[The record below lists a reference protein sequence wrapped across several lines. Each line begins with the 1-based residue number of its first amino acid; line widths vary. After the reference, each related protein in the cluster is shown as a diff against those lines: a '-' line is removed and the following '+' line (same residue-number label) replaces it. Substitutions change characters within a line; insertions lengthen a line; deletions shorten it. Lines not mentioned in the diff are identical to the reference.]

1 MPRSSSGVVSVS
13 TAVLLLAFV
22 TAVYPAGFSS
32 AHAMVLQQS
41 GSSLGALEGF
51 VHLAGGEIPSPT
63 TVENTTD
70 PEVCGRE
77 HTLEDLVV
85 ATENRGVRY
94 TIATLVGVPQ
104 DRVAGRLPQRV
115 VLDNRDCRFDPH
127 VSVAT
132 VGDTIVTTNGDP
144 TLHTTHYYG
153 VLRGNI
159 SLPASGIAVPRVA
172 RFAGTI
178 SVLCDVH
185 GWMKSFIR
193 VDEHPFHAVTDEGG
207 LFRISEIPP
216 GSYTLELWHEKLGA
230 RQIPVRIEPGATSRI
245 ELEYTLVPEA
255 PQRQSIETEVRSS

>member
-51 VHLAGGEIPSPT
+51 VRLAGEGILFPT
-63 TVENTTD
+63 TVENATD

-77 HTLEDLVV
+77 QTLEDLVV
-85 ATENRGVRY
+85 ATENRGIRY
-94 TIATLVGVPQ
+94 AIATLVGVPK
-104 DRVAGRLPQRV
+104 DRVPGRLPKRV
-115 VLDNRDCRFDPH
+115 VLNNRDCRFDPH

-132 VGDTIVTTNGDP
+132 VGDTIVATNGDP

-159 SLPASGIAVPRVA
+159 SLPAGGMVVSRVA
-172 RFAGTI
+172 RFAGII

-193 VDEHPFHAVTDEGG
+193 VDEHPYHAVTDEQGHF
-207 LFRISEIPP
+207 LISEIPP
-216 GSYTLELWHEKLGA
+216 GSYTLELWHEKLGT
-230 RQIPVRIEPGATSRI
+230 QQVSVRVEPGTTSRI
-245 ELEYTLVPEA
+245 ELEYTLAPE
-255 PQRQSIETEVRSS
+255 EL